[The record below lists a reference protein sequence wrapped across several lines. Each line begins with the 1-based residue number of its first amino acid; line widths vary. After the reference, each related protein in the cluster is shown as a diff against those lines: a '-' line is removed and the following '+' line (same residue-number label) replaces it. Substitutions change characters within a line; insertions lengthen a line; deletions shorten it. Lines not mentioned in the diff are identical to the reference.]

1 MSRLIQSAGER
12 TIMEPPGGQPPL
24 VTNPY
29 GPVAYTP
36 LSAWQ
41 HNMAGFSAYGPP
53 VWPNIEPASDVV
65 EDLRVDPGA
74 QAQQAEGAGG
84 TEVRKRPGVEFLYN
98 GKTTGTAA

>member
-1 MSRLIQSAGER
+1 MSRLIQSVGER

-29 GPVAYTP
+29 GPAAYTP

-65 EDLRVDPGA
+65 EDSRVVLVP
-74 QAQQAEGAGG
+74 
-84 TEVRKRPGVEFLYN
+84 KPSRPKARVAPKLERDRE
-98 GKTTGTAA
+98 